1 MRGALLALAASVVSV
16 ALAGCTTPAEGEP
29 PGDGGASPPIGNLP
43 GPGDGLDQT
52 SPEDNATAP
61 EVLPFSGTAT
71 GATAPGVVAFSLPGG
86 SNGDT
91 FELGEG
97 ATGLV
102 LEVHW
107 NGSEPLNLFLA
118 PPCEASGP
126 LDECPDTLR
135 DAPGQSPARIV
146 VEDPALLALTGT
158 WGFAAYPN
166 ASPQG
171 VPWQGWVSMFRG
183 GAVPEGYS
191 AAATGP

>member
-16 ALAGCTTPAEGEP
+16 AMAGCTSPAEGEP
-29 PGDGGASPPIGNLP
+29 PTGTPPERNLP
-43 GPGDGLDQT
+43 GPAPDDGLDQT

-71 GATAPGVVAFSLPGG
+71 GANVPGVVAFSFPGG
-86 SNGDT
+86 TNGDS

-107 NGSEPLNLFLA
+107 NGSEPLTLFLA

-126 LDECPDTLR
+126 LDACPDTLR

-146 VEDPALLALTGT
+146 VEDAAMLALTGT
-158 WGFAAYPN
+158 WGFGAYPN

-171 VPWQGWVSMFRG
+171 VPWQGWASVFRG

-191 AAATGP
+191 AASTAPR